1 MFADGELY
9 ALVVAQNVSEIAP
22 ITSSEIPAML
32 EATANLQHHAY
43 VVLFGC
49 KGHFI
54 GSQSLLPSG
63 QQTIAYAIPWLARHP
78 QVEGLEPIVLN
89 VDMSIFVI
97 CLLYTSPSPRDR
109 G

>member
-22 ITSSEIPAML
+22 IASSDVPAMF
-32 EATANLQHHAY
+32 EAAANFQHHAY
-43 VVLFGC
+43 VVLFGGE
-49 KGHFI
+49 GHFI

-63 QQTIAYAIPWLARHP
+63 QQTIAHAIPRLARHA

-89 VDMSIFVI
+89 VDMSILVV
-97 CLLYTSPSPRDR
+97 
-109 G
+109 